1 MKNTYT
7 IERNISKKLLEYK
20 EEWNKF
26 MRDEIVDTDIIPEYI
41 LKSWTISK
49 EYGVNPNV
57 LENNSIIYYGK
68 NNQIPEESRQLMKY
82 QVMLK
87 ELADIADK
95 NGFSFL
101 FVDTNLKAIYFD
113 SELHNLFQEPQIDEV
128 LFMGSD
134 CSEKIIGTSA
144 VSVALREDRSVQLIA
159 AQHYN
164 QEFHNTH
171 CAASPIYSKDGTKIG
186 VLNISS
192 NNMSKI
198 DESKILMNV
207 LVEFFKIRLKEEKTL
222 LRKNILLINQ
232 LENESEDGFIM
243 LDINEDI
250 IYYNKNAMEILNIS
264 EDKDVKSSLSH
275 YIDKLIAD
283 GFMSNQEQYIQ
294 IAGNNMKFKLIEFYG
309 FEENTE
315 KIIVISKADK
325 NLVVAK
331 PKSNEDALLDFT
343 SIIGKS
349 IDIREVKNLG
359 VQIAKTDL
367 PILVFGETGT
377 GKEMFAQ
384 SIHNSSNRSE
394 GPFVPINCGAIPL
407 ELVESELFGY
417 ESGAFTGALRSGKKG
432 KIEVAEGGTLFLD
445 EIESMPLCVQI
456 KLLRALSSRKIVKVG
471 GIKSIPIDIRIVS
484 ATKKD
489 LLKEADI
496 DRFREDLYYRIS
508 TFTLKL
514 PPLRE
519 RTEDIEILLNHFIE
533 EYCQRSNYCT
543 GKYSKEFL
551 EALKKYYWRGNVRE
565 FKNVIQRAVVLAGD
579 KGDLD
584 IEHLPGN
591 IRSAYVYKNTKEK
604 LSGIIGEKKY
614 SNALKLGEEII
625 IKDVLE
631 TTDYNI
637 NQSAKLL
644 GITRSTLY
652 KKIQK
657 NPYLINDK
665 EENYKEE

>member
-1 MKNTYT
+1 MSYQFVSPT
-7 IERNISKKLLEYK
+7 IL
-20 EEWNKF
+20 
-26 MRDEIVDTDIIPEYI
+26 
-41 LKSWTISK
+41 
-49 EYGVNPNV
+49 
-57 LENNSIIYYGK
+57 
-68 NNQIPEESRQLMKY
+68 
-82 QVMLK
+82 
-87 ELADIADK
+87 
-95 NGFSFL
+95 
-101 FVDTNLKAIYFD
+101 D
-113 SELHNLFQEPQIDEV
+113 SGIGAV
-128 LFMGSD
+128 
-134 CSEKIIGTSA
+134 EKIGDY
-144 VSVALREDRSVQLIA
+144 L
-159 AQHYN
+159 
-164 QEFHNTH
+164 
-171 CAASPIYSKDGTKIG
+171 
-186 VLNISS
+186 
-192 NNMSKI
+192 
-198 DESKILMNV
+198 
-207 LVEFFKIRLKEEKTL
+207 
-222 LRKNILLINQ
+222 
-232 LENESEDGFIM
+232 
-243 LDINEDI
+243 
-250 IYYNKNAMEILNIS
+250 
-264 EDKDVKSSLSH
+264 
-275 YIDKLIAD
+275 
-283 GFMSNQEQYIQ
+283 
-294 IAGNNMKFKLIEFYG
+294 
-309 FEENTE
+309 
-315 KIIVISKADK
+315 
-325 NLVVAK
+325 
-331 PKSNEDALLDFT
+331 
-343 SIIGKS
+343 
-349 IDIREVKNLG
+349 
-359 VQIAKTDL
+359 
-367 PILVFGETGT
+367 
-377 GKEMFAQ
+377 EMFAQ

-445 EIESMPLCVQI
+445 EIESMPLSVQI
-456 KLLRALSSRKIVKVG
+456 KLLRALSSRKSVKVG
-471 GIKSIPIDIRIVS
+471 GTKSIPIDIRIVS

-584 IEHLPGN
+584 IEHLPEN

-604 LSGIIGEKKY
+604 LSGIVGEKKY
-614 SNALKLGEEII
+614 SNALKIGEEII

-657 NPYLINDK
+657 NSYLINDK
-665 EENYKEE
+665 EGNHKEE

>member
-1 MKNTYT
+1 MKKTYT
-7 IERNISKKLLEYK
+7 TERNISKKLFEYK

-26 MRDEIVDTDIIPEYI
+26 MRDETVDTEIIPEYI
-41 LKSWTISK
+41 LKSWKISK

-57 LENNSIIYYGK
+57 LKNNSIIYYGK
-68 NNQIPEESRQLMKY
+68 KNQIPEESRQLIKY
-82 QVMLK
+82 QVILK
-87 ELADIADK
+87 ELADIAEE
-95 NGFSFL
+95 NGFNFL

-113 SELHNLFQEPQIDEV
+113 SELHNLFQKPQIDEV

-134 CSEKIIGTSA
+134 CSEKIIGTSSM
-144 VSVALREDRSVQLIA
+144 SVALRENRSVQLIA

-171 CAASPIYSKDGTKIG
+171 CSASPIYSEDGSKIG
-186 VLNISS
+186 VLNLSS

-198 DESKILMNV
+198 YESRILLDV
-207 LVEFFKIRLKEEKTL
+207 LIEIFRIRLKEEKTL
-222 LRKNILLINQ
+222 LRKNVLLINQ
-232 LENESEDGFIM
+232 LENESEDGYIM
-243 LDINEDI
+243 LDGNEDVV
-250 IYYNKNAMEILNIS
+250 YYNKNAIKLLNIS
-264 EDKDVKSSLSH
+264 ENGNLKSSLSQN
-275 YIDKLIAD
+275 IDKLKLND
-283 GFMSNQEQYIQ
+283 FKYSQEQYIQ
-294 IAGNNMKFKLIEFYG
+294 IAGNNVKFKLIEFYG

-315 KIIVISKADK
+315 KIIVISKVDK
-325 NLVVAK
+325 NQVTLK
-331 PKSNEDALLDFT
+331 PKESEDGLLNFT
-343 SIIGKS
+343 NIVGKS
-349 IDIREVKNLG
+349 IDIREAKNLG
-359 VQIAKTDL
+359 IQIAKTDL
-367 PILVFGETGT
+367 PILIFGETGT

-384 SIHNSSNRSE
+384 SIHNSSNRRE

-417 ESGAFTGALRSGKKG
+417 ESGAFTGALRTGKKG

-445 EIESMPLCVQI
+445 EIESMPMSVQI

-471 GIKSIPIDIRIVS
+471 GTKSISIDIRIVS

-489 LLKEADI
+489 LLKEADK
-496 DRFREDLYYRIS
+496 DNFREDLYYRIS
-508 TFTLKL
+508 TFILKL

-519 RTEDIEILLNHFIE
+519 RTDDIEILLNHFIE
-533 EYCQRSNYCT
+533 EYRQRSNYCT
-543 GKYSKEFL
+543 GRYSKEFL

-579 KGDLD
+579 KGKID
-584 IEHLPGN
+584 IDHLPDN
-591 IRSAYVYKNTKEK
+591 IRSSYIYKNTKEK
-604 LSGIIGEKKY
+604 LVEILSEKKY
-614 SNALKLGEEII
+614 SNALKIGEEII
-625 IKDVLE
+625 IKDVLN

-657 NPYLINDK
+657 NPCLINKK
-665 EENYKEE
+665 EL